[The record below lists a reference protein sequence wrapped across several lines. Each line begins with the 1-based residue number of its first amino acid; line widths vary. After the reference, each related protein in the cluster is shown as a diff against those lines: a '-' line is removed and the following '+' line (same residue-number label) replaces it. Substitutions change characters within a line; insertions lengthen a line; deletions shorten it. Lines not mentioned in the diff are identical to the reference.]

1 MIIHLLICPLVQ
13 VSVSP
18 FVLSLVGP
26 SVNPRQRLVTRLKKT
41 RPLRG
46 THRTRK
52 LRVALENAC
61 VFMEQEERKE
71 EEEVEEE
78 DD

>member
-26 SVNPRQRLVTRLKKT
+26 SVNPRQRFVTYLKKHA
-41 RPLRG
+41 PCVA
-46 THRTRK
+46 RTVHVNCVLHLKMR
-52 LRVALENAC
+52 
-61 VFMEQEERKE
+61 VFMEEEERKE

>member
-26 SVNPRQRLVTRLKKT
+26 SVNPRQRLVTCLKKT
-41 RPLRG
+41 LPLRG
-46 THRTRK
+46 THHTRK

-61 VFMEQEERKE
+61 VFMEEEQKE

>member
-1 MIIHLLICPLVQ
+1 MFFHWLVR
-13 VSVSP
+13 
-18 FVLSLVGP
+18 LSIP
-26 SVNPRQRLVTRLKKT
+26 DRLVTRLKKT

-61 VFMEQEERKE
+61 VFMEEEERKE

>member
-61 VFMEQEERKE
+61 FHGGGGAEGGGGSRGER
-71 EEEVEEE
+71 
-78 DD
+78 